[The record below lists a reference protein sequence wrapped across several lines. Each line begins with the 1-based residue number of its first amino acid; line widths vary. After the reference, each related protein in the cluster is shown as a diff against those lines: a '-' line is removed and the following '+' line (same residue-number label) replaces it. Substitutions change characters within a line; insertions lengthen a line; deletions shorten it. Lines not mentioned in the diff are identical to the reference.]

1 MIRYKKDDEIYNG
14 RYVKVDG
21 MVIVNP
27 TEEMLE
33 HLGYVREEYEP
44 EVTLQTEPDTEEV
57 VNQIKELLQGTVNGL
72 ADEEAAAKP
81 ALFPS
86 WASKVG
92 QQVKAGERLWFNGHL
107 YKVVQPHTVERQH
120 QPSVYTAALYAEIGD
135 TDPTKGTL
143 QNPIAFLIG
152 MSLKKGLYYRQDGV
166 LYKCVE
172 TLGNCTWNLKDIP
185 RYAQV
190 YDPATGGAE
199 TPAEP
204 GSSKDNPIM
213 FQVGVSLKAGKYYKH
228 AGVVY
233 KCLRDLP
240 NCMYD
245 LKLLVAQKFVEKA

>member
-107 YKVVQPHTVERQH
+107 YKVVQPHTVERQN
-120 QPSVYTAALYAEIGD
+120 QPSVYTTSLYAEIGKS
-135 TDPTKGTL
+135 DPTKGTPG
-143 QNPIAFLIG
+143 NPIAFLIG
-152 MSLKKGLYYRQDGV
+152 MSLRKGLYYRQDGV
-166 LYKCVE
+166 LYECVE
-172 TLGNCTWNLKDIP
+172 SLPNCTRNLKDIP
-185 RYAQV
+185 RYVRV
-190 YDPATGGAE
+190 YNPGGGGTTAE
-199 TPAEP
+199 H
-204 GSSKDNPIM
+204 GGSKDNPIM
-213 FQVGVSLKAGKYYKH
+213 FQVGVSLMEGKYYKQ

-233 KCLRDLP
+233 KCLKFVP

-245 LKLLVAQKFVEKA
+245 LKLLVARKYVEKV